1 MAVIDKKPKIK
12 YIDNDPNLGI
22 DYDWNLIAKEYKALG
37 VPPEYDITDILPLG
51 NEALKW
57 YILTSER
64 SVGKTTNILL
74 IGMVMNKLYGTVT
87 QLIRHHIDKA
97 SYYETLFNSII
108 AYNKGQYIKKLT
120 GGHYN
125 TVKYHWKNFYYAL
138 MDEKGK
144 IIKDEKPFCV
154 SLAADECYNLC
165 SFYEA
170 PLGDW
175 IVLDECF
182 NETNRPEEFVHFV
195 HLHKTIVRERMSDKI
210 ILLGNNLD
218 INNIWYRQ
226 LMIHN
231 EVRKL
236 EKGQSKIVHTS
247 EGMPIYVHFM
257 ENRSPEKR
265 RIFNKAHYGWNNPQL
280 NAITGYGNWNVKMY
294 PQTCRLESREI
305 MCRGI
310 FFSYHDDLFM
320 EASFIS
326 SSSGVYLE
334 VHPTKRYTA
343 IDGDILFQIGFA
355 GEMNE
360 LTFGFDKLS
369 KKIMKMVDMQRIVFS
384 DNETGDLFGKFY
396 FEATGRKLAC

>member
-1 MAVIDKKPKIK
+1 MEKSAKVKIK

-22 DYDWNLIAKEYKALG
+22 DYDWELIAKEYKKLG
-37 VPPEYDITDILPLG
+37 IPPEYDITDILPLG
-51 NEALKW
+51 NDAIKW

-64 SVGKTTNILL
+64 SVGKTTNVLL
-74 IGMVMNKLYGTVT
+74 IGMVMNKLYGTVM

-97 SYYETLFNSII
+97 SYYETLFNTII
-108 AYNKGQYIKKLT
+108 AYNQGQYIKKLT
-120 GGHYN
+120 DGKYN

-138 MDEKGK
+138 TDEKGK
-144 IIKDEKPFCV
+144 LIKDEKPFCV
-154 SLAADECYNLC
+154 SLAADECYSLC

-170 PLGDW
+170 PKGDW

-195 HLHKTIVRERMSDKI
+195 HLHKTIVRDRMSDKI

-231 EVRKL
+231 EVRKM
-236 EKGQSKIVHTS
+236 EKGQSRIVHTS

-257 ENRSPEKR
+257 ENRAPEKR

-280 NAITGYGNWNVKMY
+280 NAITGNGNWNVRMY
-294 PQTCRLESREI
+294 PQTCRLEQREI
-305 MCRGI
+305 LQRGI
-310 FFSYHDDLFM
+310 FFSYHDDLYLEM
-320 EASFIS
+320 SFINS
-326 SSSGVYLE
+326 KSGIYIE
-334 VHPTKRYTA
+334 IHPTKRYTA
-343 IDGDILFQIGFA
+343 LDGNLIFTLDFASEPNEILFGY
-355 GEMNE
+355 
-360 LTFGFDKLS
+360 DKLS
-369 KKIMKMVDMQRIVFS
+369 KKIIKMIESKRAVFS

-396 FEATGRKLAC
+396 YEATGRKI